1 MLRIVNGRVFDP
13 QNGIR
18 GEIREVWL
26 HDGKIVAESAGPEVA
41 TVDATDCAVLP
52 GGVEIHSH
60 VAGAKVN
67 SGRSMCPEDHTDHFR
82 RHTDV
87 TRAGCGYT
95 IPTTFMTGYEYARL
109 GYTTLFEAA
118 VPPLTARHAHEEL
131 RDIPILDAG
140 CYTVMG
146 NNYLVLKVLSDP
158 DEVRRRERLRDLVAW
173 LLRSTK
179 GYAVKIV
186 NPGGIENWKWNQGV
200 TDLDT
205 SVPPFGV
212 TPRQIVTSLAQAVD
226 ELGLP
231 HPIHLHGNHLG
242 EPGNADTTLATMLA
256 LSGHRVHFTHLQFH
270 SYDVSERGGFASA
283 ASRIAEC
290 VNAHPEFTCDVGQLV
305 FGPATTMT
313 SDAPMEFRLHHLQK
327 GKWINVDVEM
337 ETGSGVVPIVYRPN
351 SLVNAV
357 QWCVGLELMLLIRDP
372 WRIFLT
378 TDHPNAGPF
387 VAYPLIIRLLMDLDF
402 RRSWLDQL
410 HPQSKAYTCLHE
422 LTRVYTLEEIAI
434 VTRAG
439 PARALGLP
447 NKGHLGLGADAD
459 VAVYRLSQDWQSAF
473 SKPACV
479 IKGGKIVVRD
489 GEVVDSFGGKAL
501 GVDLPSGRRLAPD
514 LAEYFEQYSTVKL
527 DNYVVEDEY
536 VPDLELVPCR

>member
-1 MLRIVNGRVFDP
+1 MLRIAHGRVYDP
-13 QNGIR
+13 QHGVG
-18 GEIREVWL
+18 GEIRDVWIQE
-26 HDGKIVAESAGPEVA
+26 GKVVAPPAM
-41 TVDATDCAVLP
+41 VDAPTIDASGCAVMP

-67 SGRSMCPEDHTDHFR
+67 TGRSICPEDHTDHFR
-82 RHTDV
+82 LHTDV

-95 IPTTFMTGYEYARL
+95 IPTTFMTGYEYVRL

-131 RDIPILDAG
+131 RDIPIVDTG

-158 DEVRRRERLRDLVAW
+158 DEARRRERMRELVAW
-173 LLRSTK
+173 LLQATR

-186 NPGGIENWKWNQGV
+186 NPGGVENWKWNQDV

-205 SVPPFGV
+205 AVPPFGV
-212 TPRQIVTSLAQAVD
+212 TPRQIVSGLAQAVE

-231 HPIHLHGNHLG
+231 HSIHLHANHLG
-242 EPGNADTTLATMLA
+242 EPGNVDTTLATMHALA
-256 LSGHRVHFTHLQFH
+256 GHRVHFTHLQFH
-270 SYDVSERGGFASA
+270 SYDITQRGGYASA

-290 VNAHPEFTCDVGQLV
+290 VNAHPEFTCDVGQLA

-327 GKWINVDVEM
+327 QKWVNVDVEM
-337 ETGSGVVPIVYRPN
+337 ETGSGIVPMVYRPHT
-351 SLVNAV
+351 LVNAV

-372 WRIFLT
+372 WRVFLT

-387 VAYPLIIRLLMDLDF
+387 VAYPLLIRLLMDLDF
-402 RRSWLDQL
+402 RRSWLDRL
-410 HPQSKAYTCLHE
+410 HPQARQYTCLHE
-422 LTRVYTLEEIAI
+422 LTREYTLEEIVI

-447 NKGHLGLGADAD
+447 RKGQLGVGADAD
-459 VAVYRLSQDWQSAF
+459 VAVFRLQQDWQSTF
-473 SKPACV
+473 SNPACV
-479 IKGGKIVVRD
+479 VKGGKVVWRD
-489 GEVVDSFGGKAL
+489 GEVVDSGAGRAL
-501 GVDLPSGRRLAPD
+501 GIDLAAGRQLAPD
-514 LAEYFEQYSTVKL
+514 LAECFERYSTVKL
-527 DNYVVEDEY
+527 ENYAVEDEY
-536 VPDLELVPCR
+536 VPDLELVACR